1 MFWKNTGLCRYKG
14 IFLIFNLKKLNRKS
28 WRQLFLTCLKLCDW
42 RLNCVIASLSP
53 CMITSEMRR
62 QIFKNLSV
70 TCDYVGP
77 THFIRIL
84 CWSLVLHERETKM
97 KKKNACLP
105 EETLDE
111 TSLAMLLSSL
121 KAVWSFGK
129 FPRTCCKLKRFWKC
143 ITQWLSTVFSWVQ

>member
-62 QIFKNLSV
+62 QIFKNLS
-70 TCDYVGP
+70 C
-77 THFIRIL
+77 HMWL
-84 CWSLVLHERETKM
+84 CWSYPFHKDIVLKLSLAWKRNKNE
-97 KKKNACLP
+97 KKNAYLP